1 MISSFCS
8 ENSQEEKLT
17 QCFLLAIFIYQ
28 IRTEIRYRKEKQ
40 MKIED
45 VIVMFFGIGLSLL
58 VGILIINMITGFL
71 SEGGLIFNFF
81 SDLIE
86 IVIGQIKSLII

>member
-1 MISSFCS
+1 
-8 ENSQEEKLT
+8 
-17 QCFLLAIFIYQ
+17 
-28 IRTEIRYRKEKQ
+28 

-86 IVIGQIKSLII
+86 IVIGQIKSLIIQKA